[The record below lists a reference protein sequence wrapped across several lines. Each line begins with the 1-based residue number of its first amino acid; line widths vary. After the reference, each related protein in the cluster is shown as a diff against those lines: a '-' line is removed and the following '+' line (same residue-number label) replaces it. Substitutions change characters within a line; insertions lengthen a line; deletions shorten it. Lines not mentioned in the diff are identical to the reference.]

1 MKFQTAELTP
11 PVARENGAGAVL
23 GVLAVTAVV
32 VAGGAYY
39 WFTRMRVDPGTAAT
53 EWAKKQS
60 WYKGQAIEVTSVVPV
75 PAGTS
80 VVHTERGPTP
90 VTSVDSHVGLRIG
103 GEGMMV
109 IVKSDGTVI
118 FGRD

>member
-1 MKFQTAELTP
+1 MRYEVASLTP

-23 GVLAVTAVV
+23 GVLAVTAV

-80 VVHTERGPTP
+80 VLHTERGPTP
-90 VTSVDSHVGLRIG
+90 VTSADSQVGLRIG

-118 FGRD
+118 FGSD